1 MFDGKQVIVIG
12 ERDGVAGP
20 AIAACVQAAGAAVAF
35 AATECFVWTAAGAMD
50 LSTQET
56 IKRLVDEHG
65 ADALLVL
72 LGAPDAESAGIAAE
86 TVVLGDPSWAGPL
99 AGVQLGLPV
108 YHILEDEARSAVP
121 VGVWEEQVGLMVD
134 VLEVDAIAEAVREFR
149 EHASR

>member
-1 MFDGKQVIVIG
+1 
-12 ERDGVAGP
+12 
-20 AIAACVQAAGAAVAF
+20 
-35 AATECFVWTAAGAMD
+35 MD

-56 IKRLVDEHG
+56 IKRLADEHG
-65 ADALLVL
+65 SDSLLVV

-108 YHILEDEARSAVP
+108 YHALEDELRSAVP
-121 VGVWEEQVGLMVD
+121 EEVWEEQVGLMAD

-149 EHASR
+149 DQES

>member
-1 MFDGKQVIVIG
+1 
-12 ERDGVAGP
+12 
-20 AIAACVQAAGAAVAF
+20 
-35 AATECFVWTAAGAMD
+35 MD

-56 IKRLVDEHG
+56 IKCLADQHG

-108 YHILEDEARSAVP
+108 YHILEDEARDTIPSE
-121 VGVWEEQVGLMVD
+121 VWEDQVGLMVD
-134 VLEVDAIAEAVREFR
+134 VLEVNEIAEAVREFR
-149 EHASR
+149 EQATH

>member
-1 MFDGKQVIVIG
+1 
-12 ERDGVAGP
+12 
-20 AIAACVQAAGAAVAF
+20 
-35 AATECFVWTAAGAMD
+35 MD

-56 IKRLVDEHG
+56 IKRLADEHG
-65 ADALLVL
+65 AKSLIVL

-108 YHILEDEARSAVP
+108 YHILEEEARAAVP
-121 VGVWEEQVGLMVD
+121 SEVWEEQVGLMAD

-149 EHASR
+149 EQVPQ

>member
-1 MFDGKQVIVIG
+1 
-12 ERDGVAGP
+12 
-20 AIAACVQAAGAAVAF
+20 
-35 AATECFVWTAAGAMD
+35 MD

-56 IKRLVDEHG
+56 IKRLVDQHG
-65 ADALLVL
+65 ADALLVV

-108 YHILEDEARSAVP
+108 YHILEDELRTAVP
-121 VGVWEEQVGLMVD
+121 SDMWEEQVGLMVD

-149 EHASR
+149 EQAAG

>member
-1 MFDGKQVIVIG
+1 
-12 ERDGVAGP
+12 
-20 AIAACVQAAGAAVAF
+20 
-35 AATECFVWTAAGAMD
+35 MD

-56 IKRLVDEHG
+56 IKRLADEHG
-65 ADALLVL
+65 AKSLIVL

-108 YHILEDEARSAVP
+108 YHILEEEARAAVP
-121 VGVWEEQVGLMVD
+121 FEVWEEQVGLMAD

-149 EHASR
+149 EQVPQ

>member
-1 MFDGKQVIVIG
+1 
-12 ERDGVAGP
+12 
-20 AIAACVQAAGAAVAF
+20 
-35 AATECFVWTAAGAMD
+35 MD

-56 IKRLVDEHG
+56 IKRLVDQHG

-108 YHILEDEARSAVP
+108 YHILEDELRTAVP
-121 VGVWEEQVGLMVD
+121 EEVWEEQVGLMVD
-134 VLEVDAIAEAVREFR
+134 VLEVDAIADAVREFR
-149 EHASR
+149 EQASH

>member
-1 MFDGKQVIVIG
+1 
-12 ERDGVAGP
+12 
-20 AIAACVQAAGAAVAF
+20 
-35 AATECFVWTAAGAMD
+35 MD

-72 LGAPDAESAGIAAE
+72 HGAPDAESAGIAAE

-108 YHILEDEARSAVP
+108 YHILEDEARAAVP
-121 VGVWEEQVGLMVD
+121 SEIWEDQVGLMVD
-134 VLEVDAIAEAVREFR
+134 VLEVDEIAEAVREFR
-149 EHASR
+149 EQATH

>member
-1 MFDGKQVIVIG
+1 
-12 ERDGVAGP
+12 
-20 AIAACVQAAGAAVAF
+20 
-35 AATECFVWTAAGAMD
+35 MD

-56 IKRLVDEHG
+56 IKRLVDQHG

-108 YHILEDEARSAVP
+108 YHILEDQVRDAVP
-121 VGVWEEQVGLMVD
+121 AEVWEEQVGLMVD
-134 VLEVDAIAEAVREFR
+134 VLEVDAIADAVREFR
-149 EHASR
+149 EQAPS